1 MKGMIPGASVW
12 WNIGLL
18 AIALSSLAHSSGDMG
33 AQKAALTDALA
44 RQPSRASPVNSDPVS
59 ALLPTNTS
67 APQGIT
73 RVVSLETTLVPSPAH
88 YAVLLPPGYEG
99 AADPLPLI
107 LLLHGG
113 GGDHRFLT
121 DRMKPQIEQAWAL
134 GILEPAVVVT
144 PSAGR
149 SFYMDFRDGSQRW
162 ETFILKELLPHL
174 HDTYLVSND
183 PRKTLIAGI
192 SMGGMGGLRLALK
205 YPNRFGAV
213 AALEPGIEPVMA
225 YDDIELR
232 DRFWRAE
239 ALFEQIYG
247 SPVDREYWKQNNPAN
262 IVVSGAE
269 GIRKNGLRIYLEVG
283 DEDSF
288 NLQRGTEFLHRVMVD
303 HDVRH
308 GYRWIDG
315 ADHTG
320 NTIPARFMYAFA
332 HLNQALAPPPADTTL
347 GELHRRIRLMKQR
360 AGLSP

>member
-1 MKGMIPGASVW
+1 VKDMIPLAWVW
-12 WNIGLL
+12 WNVGLL
-18 AIALSSLAHSSGDMG
+18 SIALSCAAHG
-33 AQKAALTDALA
+33 AGGRQAHDAARTDAVA
-44 RQPSRASPVNSDPVS
+44 RHPFRTSTVNSDPVS
-59 ALLPTNTS
+59 ALLRTDTS
-67 APQGIT
+67 APQGST
-73 RVVSLETTLVPSPAH
+73 HVVSLETTLVPSPVH
-88 YAVLLPPGYEG
+88 YAVLLPPGYKS
-99 AADPLPLI
+99 AATPLPLI

-113 GGDHRFLT
+113 GGDHQFLT
-121 DRMKPQIEQAWAL
+121 DRMKPLIEEAWAL
-134 GILEPAVVVT
+134 GILQPAVVVT

-149 SFYMDFRDGSQRW
+149 SFYMDYRDGSQRW
-162 ETFILKELLPHL
+162 EAFILHELLPHL
-174 HDTYLVSND
+174 HDTYPVSND
-183 PRKTLIAGI
+183 SRKTLITGI

-213 AALEPGIEPVMA
+213 AALEPGIEPAMA
-225 YDDIELR
+225 YDDIELQ

-262 IVVSGAE
+262 IVASGAE
-269 GIRKNGLRIYLEVG
+269 AIRKSGLRIYLEVG

-288 NLQRGTEFLHRVMVD
+288 NLQRGTEFLHRVLVD

-320 NTIPARFMYAFA
+320 STIPARFMYAFA
-332 HLNQALAPPPADTTL
+332 HLNQALSPPPADATL
-347 GELHRRIRLMKQR
+347 DELHRRIRMMKQR